1 MLEEFK
7 KYVSGFDT
15 NDVNI
20 ERKYYHSL
28 RVKSLSQLIAK
39 YAGFNDADAKIAEI
53 VGLLHDYGRFPQWE
67 KYHTYK
73 DRYSIDHAELGLE
86 RLFGNNEIKKFW
98 NKEEDYDE
106 IYDAI
111 KYHNKFEIADNLSEH
126 NTTLCK
132 IIRDADK
139 LDIFY
144 LLSEKLIEEKETD
157 EPITEKVKSDFK
169 QNKLILLTDTQ
180 NENDAILVHL
190 AFVFDLNY
198 KYSFKHLHDHKIIE
212 KYFEQIKNKEKFKPY
227 FDIIQNYIKERID

>member
-7 KYVSGFDT
+7 NYVDKYDM
-15 NDVNI
+15 NEKMI
-20 ERKYYHSL
+20 KLKYYHSL

-39 YAGFNDADAKIAEI
+39 YAGFNDEDAKIAEV

-73 DRYSIDHAELGLE
+73 DRISIDHADLAVDL
-86 RLFGNNEIKKFW
+86 LFNQNQIKNFW

-111 KYHNKFEIADNLSEH
+111 KYHNKFEVADNLSEH
-126 NTTLCK
+126 NKTLCK

-144 LLSEKLIEEKETD
+144 LLSENLIEEHEID
-157 EPITEKVKSDFK
+157 APISEKVISNFN
-169 QNKLILLTDTQ
+169 QNKLVLLTDIQ
-180 NENDAILVHL
+180 NGNDTILAHL

-198 KYSFKHLHDHKIIE
+198 KYSFKHLHDHKIID
-212 KYFEQIKNKEKFKPY
+212 KYFEFIKDKEKFRPY
-227 FDIIQNYIKERID
+227 FEIIQKYIEERMN

>member
-7 KYVSGFDT
+7 KHVNKYDMSDT
-15 NDVNI
+15 NI
-20 ERKYYHSL
+20 KMKYYHSC

-39 YAGFNDADAKIAEI
+39 YAGFNEADAKIAEI

-73 DRYSIDHAELGLE
+73 DRHSIDHAELGLE
-86 RLFGNNEIKKFW
+86 LLFGNNEIKNFW

-111 KYHNKFEIADNLSEH
+111 KYHNKFEIADNLSPH
-126 NTTLCK
+126 NKTLCK

-144 LLSEKLIEEKETD
+144 LLSENLIEENETD

-169 QNKLILLTDTQ
+169 QNKLVLLTDIQ
-180 NENDAILVHL
+180 NDNDNILAHL

-198 KYSFKHLHDHKIIE
+198 KYSFKHLHNHKIIE
-212 KYFEQIKNKEKFKPY
+212 KYFENIKNKEKFRPY
-227 FDIIQNYIKERID
+227 FEIILKYIEERMA